1 MDCVKQMDAVS
12 RHNDEL
18 RMENEELRGILS
30 QHGLLS
36 ER

>member
-1 MDCVKQMDAVS
+1 MDCVKQMEAIN

-18 RMENEELRGILS
+18 RIENEELRGILS

>member
-1 MDCVKQMDAVS
+1 MDCVKQMETIS

>member
-1 MDCVKQMDAVS
+1 MDCVKQMESVNI
-12 RHNDEL
+12 HNNEL
-18 RMENEELRGILS
+18 RMENEELRRILS

>member
-1 MDCVKQMDAVS
+1 MEAVN

-18 RMENEELRGILS
+18 RMENEELRGIVS

-36 ER
+36 ERWLILIY